1 MARRRALRANPSN
14 APGLPQNP
22 FAMGIGMNSDGLN
35 SGEIPSRHASF
46 PRKRRLLNPAQFH
59 RVFKNGKRIKG
70 KNMTLIVAANE
81 LNHPRLGLAVSK
93 KALSRA
99 VQRNRI
105 KRLVRESFRRRRDLP
120 AADFVFMAQWPLGS
134 MNNAEIIQRLAELWA
149 HAR

>member
-1 MARRRALRANPSN
+1 MK
-14 APGLPQNP
+14 
-22 FAMGIGMNSDGLN
+22 SDGL
-35 SGEIPSRHASF
+35 SPGEIPSLHASSF

-59 RVFKNGKRIKG
+59 RVFKNGRRIKA
-70 KNMTLIVAANE
+70 KNMTLIVAANG

-105 KRLVRESFRRRRDLP
+105 KRLVRESFRRHHDLP
-120 AADFVFMAQWPLGS
+120 AADFVFMAQWPLGTMS
-134 MNNAEIIQRLAELWA
+134 NAEIVRRLAGLWA